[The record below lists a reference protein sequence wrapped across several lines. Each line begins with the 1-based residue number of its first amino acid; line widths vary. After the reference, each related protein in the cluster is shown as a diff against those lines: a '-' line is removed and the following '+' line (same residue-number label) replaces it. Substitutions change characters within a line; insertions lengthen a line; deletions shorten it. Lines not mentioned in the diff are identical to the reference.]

1 MDVHDN
7 NPIVIA
13 PGTGGTGG
21 GDAASSGRQFD
32 PAWTKE
38 KEFLDRTLPARIMCP
53 RCQTIWA
60 SGSEYWGHHLFTH
73 WEEDKVTNFLCTV
86 SSRSGSNFSGLATGA
101 AMFIISLFTNRNFV
115 LYITGKSGE
124 TLMWFFLKLK
134 KKKKKNVY
142 EPDFTR
148 TLT

>member
-86 SSRSGSNFSGLATGA
+86 SSQTCSKFSGLARPPLNTK
-101 AMFIISLFTNRNFV
+101 FFPVYR
-115 LYITGKSGE
+115 SGV
-124 TLMWFFLKLK
+124 TKRADWIFFLSYFQFFFFFYIFPP
-134 KKKKKNVY
+134 VHSS
-142 EPDFTR
+142 
-148 TLT
+148 